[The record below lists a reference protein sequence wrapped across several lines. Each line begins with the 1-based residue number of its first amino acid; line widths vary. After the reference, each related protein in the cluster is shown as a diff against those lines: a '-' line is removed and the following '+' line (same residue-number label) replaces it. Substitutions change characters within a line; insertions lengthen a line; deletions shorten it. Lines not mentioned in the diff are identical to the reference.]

1 VQAASKLEINMPLNV
16 GIIGLGIMGGA
27 IARNLL
33 VNNFQVRGC
42 DILDANVQKLVTLG
56 GTSSLSPKGVAIESD
71 VIITSLP
78 SITTFHDV
86 ITGKNGIKGSNK
98 DGLIIIECS
107 TLPLEDKQSAHDA
120 LAESNIILLDC
131 PISGTG
137 AQAVN
142 CDLSVYVSGNKTAAQ
157 TLTPVFEAFAKSHF
171 YVGDFGNGSRMKFI
185 ANHLVHIHNV
195 ATAEAMV
202 LGMKAGLDP
211 AAIFNVVK
219 EGAGNSRI
227 FELRG
232 PMMVDDKY
240 DDATM
245 KMDVWQKDMNT
256 IDEFIDSLGCSTPMF
271 DAGKDI
277 YNAAISQGMEK
288 LDTASVC
295 RVLEKMS
302 GLKRK

>member
-1 VQAASKLEINMPLNV
+1 MSLNV

-27 IARNLL
+27 FARNLL
-33 VNNFQVRGC
+33 ANDFQVCGY
-42 DILDANVQKLVTLG
+42 DILDANVQKLVKLG
-56 GTSSLSPKGVAIESD
+56 GASGLSPKGVAIQSD
-71 VIITSLP
+71 VIITSMP
-78 SITTFHDV
+78 SVTAFGDV
-86 ITGKNGIKGSNK
+86 ITGKNGLKDSNR
-98 DGLIIIECS
+98 DGLIIVECS
-107 TLPLEDKQSAHDA
+107 TLPLEDKQSAHDT
-120 LAESNIILLDC
+120 LAESNMILLDC

-142 CDLSVYVSGNKTAAQ
+142 RDLSVYVSGSKAAAE
-157 TLTPVFEAFAKSHF
+157 TLTPVFEAFARSHF

-211 AAIFNVVK
+211 AAIYNVVK

-232 PMMVDDKY
+232 LMMVNDNY

-245 KMDVWQKDMNT
+245 KMDVWQKDMQI
-256 IDEFIDSLGCSTPMF
+256 IDEFADSLGCSTPMF
-271 DAGKDI
+271 DAGIDI
-277 YNAAISQGMEK
+277 YNAAISQGMDK